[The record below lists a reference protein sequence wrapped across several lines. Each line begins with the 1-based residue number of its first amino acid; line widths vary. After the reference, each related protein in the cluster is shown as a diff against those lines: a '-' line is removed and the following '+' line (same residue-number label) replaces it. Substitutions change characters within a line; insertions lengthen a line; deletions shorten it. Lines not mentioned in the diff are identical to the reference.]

1 MGGVG
6 GTSGAHIAW
15 VIARKAVEG
24 ESPLSGRKGPALN
37 ANRVPVANT
46 QILFKLRTVEEN
58 GNFNC
63 LITQNLI

>member
-15 VIARKAVEG
+15 VIARKVVEG

-37 ANRVPVANT
+37 ANRVLVANT
-46 QILFKLRTVEEN
+46 QILFKLRPVERN
-58 GNFNC
+58 GHFNS
-63 LITQNLI
+63 LITQNRI